1 MSSLN
6 NSAAEM
12 VQSIKKGEITSE
24 ELVKKYIEQIKKK
37 EKDVGA
43 WKFFD
48 EELAIN
54 QAKEKDS
61 LHQSGKHGDLHGIPI
76 GIKDIFDTE
85 DMPTTDGTE
94 IHKKNPSLND
104 CTVVSKLK
112 QAGAVIMGKTVTCE
126 LAYYSPGKTKNPH
139 DLNRTPGGSSSGSAA
154 AVASHM
160 VPLAVGSQT
169 NGSVIR
175 PASYCGVVGYKP
187 TKGLISR
194 HLVLQV
200 SRKLDQVG
208 VFSNSVEDAALI
220 SEQLIGYDKQDP
232 DTSLNPKPK
241 LLNACKQ
248 KPPMEPVL
256 AYINLPFMN
265 ELEEDAKEG
274 FEEIKDEIKN
284 ELKSKV
290 DEVELPEGFK
300 GIPEWHKIIM
310 ESDMATSF
318 SKEYKSFKNKLS
330 NKIVEAIERGQKY
343 TSVEYNDALSKID
356 AANTYFKQFFHDYD
370 AILTPSATGEAPKGL
385 EFTGNPIFCTIWTY
399 CGMPSISLPLL
410 QGKNSLPVGVQ
421 LVSSL
426 FDDERLFRNAS
437 WLTRKIKR

>member
-1 MSSLN
+1 MAFLKT
-6 NSAAEM
+6 SAVEM
-12 VQSIKKGEITSE
+12 VQAIKKGEITSE
-24 ELVKKYIEQIKKK
+24 ELVKNYIKEIKKK

-43 WKFFD
+43 WEFFD
-48 EELAIN
+48 EEFAID
-54 QAKEKDS
+54 QAKKLDL
-61 LHQSGKHGDLHGIPI
+61 LHQSGSHGDLHGIPV
-76 GIKDIFDTE
+76 GVKDIFDTA
-85 DMPTTDGTE
+85 DMPTSDGTE

-139 DLNRTPGGSSSGSAA
+139 DLSRTPGGSSSGSAA
-154 AVASHM
+154 AVSSHM

-200 SRKLDQVG
+200 SRKLDQIG

-241 LLNACKQ
+241 LLAACQQ

-256 AYINLPFMN
+256 AYIKLPFMN
-265 ELEEDAKEG
+265 ELENDSKEG

-284 ELKSKV
+284 KLNGKI
-290 DEVELPEGFK
+290 DEVELPDGFK
-300 GIPEWHKIIM
+300 SIAEWHKIIM
-310 ESDMATSF
+310 ESDMANSF
-318 SKEYKSFKNKLS
+318 SKEYKSSKNKLS
-330 NKIVEAIERGQKY
+330 DKIVEAIERGMKY
-343 TSVEYNDALSKID
+343 TSIEYNDALSKID
-356 AANTYFKQFFHDYD
+356 VANTYFKQFFHDYD
-370 AILTPSATGEAPKGL
+370 AILTPSSTGEAPSGL
-385 EFTGNPIFCTIWTY
+385 ESTGSPIFCTIWTY
-399 CGMPSISLPLL
+399 CGMPSINLPLL
-410 QGKNSLPVGVQ
+410 QGKNGLPIGVQ

-437 WLTRKIKR
+437 WLTNNIKK

>member
-6 NSAAEM
+6 TSVLEM
-12 VQSIKKGEITSE
+12 VKSIKKGEITSE
-24 ELVKKYIEQIKKK
+24 ELVKNYIKEIKKK
-37 EKDVGA
+37 EKDIQA
-43 WKFFD
+43 WEFFD
-48 EELAIN
+48 EELALA
-54 QAKEKDS
+54 QAKKSDL

-85 DMPTTDGTE
+85 NMPTGHGTE

-139 DLNRTPGGSSSGSAA
+139 DLSRTPGGSSSGSAA

-160 VPLAVGSQT
+160 VPLSVGSQT

-187 TKGLISR
+187 TRGLISR

-200 SRKLDQVG
+200 SRKLDQIG

-241 LLNACKQ
+241 LLAASQQ

-256 AYINLPFMN
+256 AYIKLPFMDK
-265 ELEEDAKEG
+265 LEEDTKEG

-284 ELKSKV
+284 KLKGKI

-300 GIPEWHKIIM
+300 DISEWHKTIM

-318 SKEYKSFKNKLS
+318 SEEYKSSKNK
-330 NKIVEAIERGQKY
+330 
-343 TSVEYNDALSKID
+343 
-356 AANTYFKQFFHDYD
+356 
-370 AILTPSATGEAPKGL
+370 
-385 EFTGNPIFCTIWTY
+385 
-399 CGMPSISLPLL
+399 
-410 QGKNSLPVGVQ
+410 
-421 LVSSL
+421 
-426 FDDERLFRNAS
+426 
-437 WLTRKIKR
+437 